1 MYRPTRIFVR
11 FIEISRLGRIVE
23 VEEEWSKYSKLFKDE
38 DKTNIL
44 IKGIKYYKKSTQR
57 KSKD

>member
-1 MYRPTRIFVR
+1 MYRPTLIFVR

-44 IKGIKYYKKSTQR
+44 IKGIKYYK
-57 KSKD
+57 